1 MVNREYFESQANFI
15 GDRDGKGYSGIG
27 ARQEKSISGGTVVI
41 KLGGST
47 LGNHD
52 TTVEDIVNI
61 QGEGISPVVVHGG
74 GKIITE
80 WMNRQG
86 VRPKFVKGLRVTDKG
101 SLDIV
106 VSVLSGLINK
116 QIVADINAIGG
127 KAVGI
132 SGVDGTILEAEISEP
147 ELGFVGSIVEV
158 NPQPVVDLVTSGY
171 IPVIAPIGLNVSK
184 TSPHNVQLL
193 NINADTVAGEIAV
206 ALKSEALLFS
216 TDVDGVV
223 DSSHRLI
230 SVLTE
235 RHARRLIG
243 SSVIAGGMLP
253 KVGACLRAHN
263 EVGFSH
269 ILDGRKAH
277 AVIDALNGAKIGTRF
292 A

>member
-1 MVNREYFESQANFI
+1 MVNKEYFGSQANFI
-15 GDRDGKGYSGIG
+15 GEQGGKSYSSVG
-27 ARQEKSISGGTVVI
+27 ASREKSLSGGTVVI

-47 LGNHD
+47 LGSHD
-52 TTVEDIVNI
+52 TIVEDIVNI
-61 QGEGISPVVVHGG
+61 QGEGHSPVVVHGG

-106 VSVLSGLINK
+106 VSVLGGLINK
-116 QIVADINAIGG
+116 QIVADINAMGG
-127 KAVGI
+127 NAVGI
-132 SGVDGTILEAEISEP
+132 SGVDGRILEAEINEP
-147 ELGFVGSIVEV
+147 ELGLVGSIVKV
-158 NPQPVVDLVTSGY
+158 NPQTIVDLVTAGY
-171 IPVIAPIGLNVSK
+171 VPVIAPIGLNVSK
-184 TSPHNVQLL
+184 EKPDNIQLL
-193 NINADTVAGEIAV
+193 NINADTAAGEIAV

-223 DSSHRLI
+223 DSSHRVI

-235 RHARRLIG
+235 RHARSLIG

-253 KVGACLRAHN
+253 KVGACLRAQR

-269 ILDGRKAH
+269 ILDGRKPH
-277 AVIDALNGAKIGTRF
+277 AVIEALRGAKIGTRF
-292 A
+292 V

>member
-27 ARQEKSISGGTVVI
+27 ARQEKSLSGGTIVI

-47 LGNHD
+47 LGSHD

-116 QIVADINAIGG
+116 QIVADINAM
-127 KAVGI
+127 AVKWV
-132 SGVDGTILEAEISEP
+132 SSEAEYP
-147 ELGFVGSIVEV
+147 
-158 NPQPVVDLVTSGY
+158 
-171 IPVIAPIGLNVSK
+171 
-184 TSPHNVQLL
+184 TSPTMFRNFC
-193 NINADTVAGEIAV
+193 T
-206 ALKSEALLFS
+206 
-216 TDVDGVV
+216 
-223 DSSHRLI
+223 
-230 SVLTE
+230 
-235 RHARRLIG
+235 
-243 SSVIAGGMLP
+243 
-253 KVGACLRAHN
+253 
-263 EVGFSH
+263 
-269 ILDGRKAH
+269 KAS
-277 AVIDALNGAKIGTRF
+277 A
-292 A
+292 